1 LAPAPSRSAN
11 RSELRAL
18 WRKEWQSELR
28 SRNGLLA
35 ATLFGFLAVVALTMP
50 ASTERLTPAVASA
63 QLAVV
68 VLFSVMI
75 AVPRLFLTE
84 DEQGTLDT
92 LRLWA
97 DPGAI
102 FLAKALMGMVLCIGQ
117 ALLMGGAF
125 FILTNATFFILTN
138 ATVTQ
143 PFIALAGLVAYGAAL
158 AATVSMASAL
168 VPGAQNRWL
177 IALVISLPLCLPVV
191 VPLCLPVVVFGTGVM
206 AAALGSQKETS
217 GWLTVGVLLV
227 TAVAT
232 LVLGAVSTR
241 AIWRLR

>member
-1 LAPAPSRSAN
+1 MAPAPSRSAN

-75 AVPRLFLTE
+75 SVPRLFLAE

-102 FLAKALMGMVLCIGQ
+102 FLAKSLMGMVLCIGQ

-125 FILTNATFFILTN
+125 FILTNAT
-138 ATVTQ
+138 VTQ
-143 PFIALAGLVAYGAAL
+143 PLIALAGLVAYGAAL
-158 AATVSMASAL
+158 AATVGVASAL

-177 IALVISLPLCLPVV
+177 IALVISL
-191 VPLCLPVVVFGTGVM
+191 PLCLPVVVFGTGVM

-227 TAVAT
+227 TTVAT
-232 LVLGAVSTR
+232 LVLGTFSTR